1 MGHVQQ
7 LTVRPAVDTD
17 APGIADVHVQAWR
30 EAYAHLL
37 PAAFLAS
44 LDPVARTT
52 RWRRT
57 IAGASAAGTSV
68 AVAEHGGA
76 VVGWA
81 TAGPARDDPAIR
93 DVELTGIYVLASA
106 HGSGA
111 GQLLLDAVLG
121 NAPAFLWVADDNPR
135 AQAFYRRNGF
145 RRDGTT
151 KTERLGDNAVLAA
164 RMVR

>member
-1 MGHVQQ
+1 MGLVPPV
-7 LTVRPAVDTD
+7 TVRPAVDAD
-17 APGIADVHVQAWR
+17 APGIAAVHVQAWR

-52 RWRRT
+52 RWRRI
-57 IAGASAAGTSV
+57 IADPDVTV
-68 AVAEHGGA
+68 VTAEQDGS

-81 TAGPARDDPAIR
+81 TAGPGREEHPVRDR
-93 DVELTGIYVLASA
+93 ELEGIYVLAA
-106 HGSGA
+106 VYGSGA
-111 GQLLLDAVLG
+111 GQLLLDAALG
-121 NAPAFLWVADDNPR
+121 DAPAYLWVADDNPR

-145 RRDGTT
+145 DRDGTT
-151 KTERLGDNAVLAA
+151 KTERLGDHALLAA

>member
-1 MGHVQQ
+1 MGNAPSI
-7 LTVRPAVDTD
+7 TVRAADDHD

-44 LDPVARTT
+44 LDPVARTS
-52 RWRRT
+52 RWRRI
-57 IAGASAAGTSV
+57 IADPAITV
-68 AVAEHGGA
+68 LVAEHDGR

-81 TAGPARDDPAIR
+81 TAGPGR
-93 DVELTGIYVLASA
+93 DVPPVRDRELEGIYVLATM
-106 HGSGA
+106 HGTGA
-111 GQLLLDAVLG
+111 GQALLDRAIG
-121 NAPAFLWVADDNPR
+121 DRPAFLWVADDNPR
-135 AQAFYRRNGF
+135 AEAFYHRNGF

-151 KTERLGDNAVLAA
+151 KTERLGDVDLVAA